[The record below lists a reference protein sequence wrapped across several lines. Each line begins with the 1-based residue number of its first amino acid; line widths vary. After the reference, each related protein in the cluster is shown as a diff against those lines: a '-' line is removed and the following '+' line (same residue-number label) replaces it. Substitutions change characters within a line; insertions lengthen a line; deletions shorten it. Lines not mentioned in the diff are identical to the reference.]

1 MPKNNCAICA
11 QKMKSFITTTRCD
24 HKFHNKCIRKWY
36 GIQSNG
42 GRNVTC
48 PMCRESLKSDMKNE
62 IRMKGRDV
70 LNQLSI
76 LNKQTIDLFF
86 FLMKSRAKTAQEF
99 RNSLVFGQTRYD
111 GYNHVNRNN
120 INNAMNYNIF
130 VDVSDY
136 VMLGSDKRLDTPEI
150 TKYVQEL
157 YLFIKKLLLF
167 HKNVFEIFPTQRVVL
182 RIDNKDIMT
191 NRYLIYVY
199 NLIGWMVENRLDV
212 NNAYKQRKPK
222 QFHELFRLFKSFH

>member
-1 MPKNNCAICA
+1 MPKNNCAICTE
-11 QKMKSFITTTRCD
+11 KLKSFITTTRCD

-36 GIQSNG
+36 SIQSNG

-48 PMCRESLKSDMKNE
+48 PMCRESLKSEMKNE
-62 IRMKGRDV
+62 IRMKGKDV

-76 LNKQTIDLFF
+76 LNKQTLDLFV
-86 FLMKSRAKTAQEF
+86 FLMKSRAKTAQNF
-99 RNSLVFGQTRYD
+99 RNSLGFGQWKYN
-111 GYNHVNRNN
+111 GYNR
-120 INNAMNYNIF
+120 INNAMTYDIF

-157 YLFIKKLLLF
+157 YLLMKKLLLF
-167 HKNVFEIFPTQRVVL
+167 YKNVFEIFPTQRVVL
-182 RIDNKDIMT
+182 RIDNKDVMT

-199 NLIGWMVENRLDV
+199 NLIGWMVENMLDV
-212 NNAYKQRKPK
+212 NKAYKQRKPK
-222 QFHELFRLFKSFH
+222 QLHELVRLFKSFH

>member
-1 MPKNNCAICA
+1 
-11 QKMKSFITTTRCD
+11 MKSFITTTRCD

-36 GIQSNG
+36 STQSNG

-48 PMCRESLKSDMKNE
+48 PMCRESIKSEMKNE
-62 IRMKGRDV
+62 IRMKGKD
-70 LNQLSI
+70 LINQLSI
-76 LNKQTIDLFF
+76 LNKHTLDLFF

-99 RNSLVFGQTRYD
+99 RSSLVIK
-111 GYNHVNRNN
+111 YNHAKPNN

-150 TKYVQEL
+150 TKYVQET
-157 YLFIKKLLLF
+157 YIFMKKLLLF
-167 HKNVFEIFPTQRVVL
+167 YKNVFEIFPTQRVVL

-199 NLIGWMVENRLDV
+199 NLIGWMVENNLDV